1 MKSFT
6 FQLPVKRYVRKYLL
20 TKYGEYGVVP
30 AKMES
35 DVGFVIL
42 NTLASSLD
50 GKVCRGYSG
59 VNDKQNPDVITFDI
73 PFHYFYLVKKE
84 ISSQTCILINRY
96 FENKFERELCDYVDM
111 IHQAGKLRR
120 TVVEDFAEEKRL
132 NKNYCIKRYLNGSEF
147 TRKKAIEDFLRQ
159 YNIDIEVD
167 ITYDA
172 IVKME
177 NRYRKKNEELFL
189 RRLSIPHFESTRT
202 CA

>member
-20 TKYGEYGVVP
+20 TKYGEFGVVP

-50 GKVCRGYSG
+50 GKVCRGYNA
-59 VNDKQNPDVITFDI
+59 VEWKQNPEMITFEI

-84 ISSQTCILINRY
+84 ISPETCVLLNRF
-96 FENKFERELCDYVDM
+96 FENKFEMELCEYVDM
-111 IHQAGKLRR
+111 VNQAGKLRR
-120 TVVEDFAEEKRL
+120 TVVEDFADQKGL
-132 NKNYCIKRYLNGSEF
+132 DKNSSLKRYLNGAEF
-147 TRKKAIEDFLRQ
+147 TRKKAIEDFIRQ
-159 YNIDIEVD
+159 YNVDIEVD
-167 ITYDA
+167 VSYDA
-172 IVKME
+172 LKQME
-177 NRYRKKNEELFL
+177 IRYRKKNQELFL
-189 RRLSIPHFESTRT
+189 RRLSLPHFERTRT